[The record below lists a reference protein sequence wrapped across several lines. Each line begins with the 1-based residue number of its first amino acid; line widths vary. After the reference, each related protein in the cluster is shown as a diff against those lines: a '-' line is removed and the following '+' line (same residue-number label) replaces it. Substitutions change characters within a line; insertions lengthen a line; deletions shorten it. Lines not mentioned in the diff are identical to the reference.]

1 MKDGRSGADDDR
13 SRAIAG
19 DRPIDRGRR
28 RAHLRVLRFRDVHE
42 ALRRGVDDVEKL
54 RRGRG
59 RRMGTGASV
68 DRRKKRARRGATRP
82 PAAAKRGKYE
92 KRLLARRRA
101 RARDR
106 RFATHLHDRR
116 AVVGDRR
123 HALIV
128 VHELIE
134 TARALR
140 IARERRQRDDRGGR
154 GKTSKMARDLAE
166 GGGRGWTRQ
175 RRADGVHDRHARV
188 DVRDEL
194 PFPLGRVRALAEE
207 HDLRLLRGE
216 EEEARGG
223 SAR

>member
-1 MKDGRSGADDDR
+1 MNGCYSVGGSVFFLKDGRGGADDDR

-92 KRLLARRRA
+92 KRLLARR
-101 RARDR
+101 ARDR

-166 GGGRGWTRQ
+166 GGGGGG
-175 RRADGVHDRHARV
+175 RASVVRMESTTAMHALMF
-188 DVRDEL
+188 EMSC
-194 PFPLGRVRALAEE
+194 PFPWDVSVPSRR
-207 HDLRLLRGE
+207 
-216 EEEARGG
+216 
-223 SAR
+223 STI

>member
-19 DRPIDRGRR
+19 DRSIAGGDARTSESCDFAMSTRLFAAGWTMSRSCGVGGGGGWGRERRSIGGKSARGEARRGRR
-28 RAHLRVLRFRDVHE
+28 RQRSVGNTKNVCWRVD
-42 ALRRGVDDVEKL
+42 
-54 RRGRG
+54 
-59 RRMGTGASV
+59 
-68 DRRKKRARRGATRP
+68 ARC
-82 PAAAKRGKYE
+82 
-92 KRLLARRRA
+92 
-101 RARDR
+101 ARDR

-166 GGGRGWTRQ
+166 GGGGGG
-175 RRADGVHDRHARV
+175 RASVVRMESTTAMHALMF
-188 DVRDEL
+188 EMSC
-194 PFPLGRVRALAEE
+194 PFPWDVSVPSRR
-207 HDLRLLRGE
+207 
-216 EEEARGG
+216 
-223 SAR
+223 STI

>member
-1 MKDGRSGADDDR
+1 
-13 SRAIAG
+13 
-19 DRPIDRGRR
+19 
-28 RAHLRVLRFRDVHE
+28 
-42 ALRRGVDDVEKL
+42 
-54 RRGRG
+54 
-59 RRMGTGASV
+59 MGTLASV

-92 KRLLARRRA
+92 KRLLAR

-154 GKTSKMARDLAE
+154 GKTSKMARDR
-166 GGGRGWTRQ
+166 GGGGGV
-175 RRADGVHDRHARV
+175 RASVVRMESTTAMHALMF
-188 DVRDEL
+188 EMSC
-194 PFPLGRVRALAEE
+194 PFPWDVSVPSRR
-207 HDLRLLRGE
+207 
-216 EEEARGG
+216 
-223 SAR
+223 STI

>member
-1 MKDGRSGADDDR
+1 
-13 SRAIAG
+13 
-19 DRPIDRGRR
+19 
-28 RAHLRVLRFRDVHE
+28 
-42 ALRRGVDDVEKL
+42 
-54 RRGRG
+54 
-59 RRMGTGASV
+59 MGTGASV

-92 KRLLARRRA
+92 KRLLAR

-166 GGGRGWTRQ
+166 GGGGGG
-175 RRADGVHDRHARV
+175 RASVVRMESTTAMHALMF
-188 DVRDEL
+188 EMSC
-194 PFPLGRVRALAEE
+194 PFPWDVSVPSRR
-207 HDLRLLRGE
+207 
-216 EEEARGG
+216 
-223 SAR
+223 STI